1 MSDIIN
7 IGVLGCA
14 NIAERFII
22 PTINDLKDNFNL
34 IGIASRSKKK
44 ADEFANKFSTKAF
57 YNYEELLKYEILE
70 AVYIPLPNSLHYEW
84 IKKSL
89 QSGLHVLAEKSLVC
103 SYKEAIELNNIAK
116 DHNLVLIEN
125 FQFRFH
131 HQLKYIKGL
140 VDSGK
145 IGELRNVRSAF
156 GFPPFSDKNNIR
168 YKDELGGGAL
178 LDAGAYVLKI
188 SQIFLG
194 DDIFVDSASLY
205 HDKEKGVDTWGSGYL
220 KQRKGNVTSQI
231 AFGFDHYYQNSIELW
246 GSKGKISTDRIFT
259 SAPGFEPTIEL
270 ETAKGKEIIKL
281 DSDHHFKNMLL
292 NFYHQIKTKDKV
304 ENEYD
309 QNINQARLIK
319 ELREKSSEK

>member
-1 MSDIIN
+1 MNDKIN
-7 IGVLGCA
+7 IGILGCA
-14 NIAERFII
+14 NIAERFLI
-22 PTINDLKDNFNL
+22 PAINDLEDNFIL
-34 IGIASRSKKK
+34 TGIASRAEKK
-44 ADEFANKFSTKAF
+44 ADLFANEFNTKAF
-57 YNYEELLKYEILE
+57 YSYEALLNVENLE
-70 AVYIPLPNSLHYEW
+70 AVYIPLPNSLHYGW

-89 QSGLHVLAEKSLVC
+89 QNGLHVLAEKSLVC

-116 DHNLVLIEN
+116 DNNLVLMEN

-140 VDSGK
+140 VDNGE
-145 IGELRNVRSAF
+145 IGELRNMRSAF
-156 GFPPFSDKNNIR
+156 GFPPFSDQNNIR

-205 HDKEKGVDTWGSGYL
+205 QDKEKGVDTWGSGYL
-220 KQRKGNVTSQI
+220 KQKKGNVASQI

-246 GSKGKISTDRIFT
+246 GSKGKISTNRIFT
-259 SAPGFEPTIEL
+259 AAPGFEPTIEL
-270 ETAKGKEIIKL
+270 ETAEGKEIIKL

-292 NFYHQIKTKDKV
+292 YFYHQIKTKDKV

-309 QNINQARLIK
+309 QNINQARLIR
-319 ELREKSSEK
+319 ELREKSSEQ